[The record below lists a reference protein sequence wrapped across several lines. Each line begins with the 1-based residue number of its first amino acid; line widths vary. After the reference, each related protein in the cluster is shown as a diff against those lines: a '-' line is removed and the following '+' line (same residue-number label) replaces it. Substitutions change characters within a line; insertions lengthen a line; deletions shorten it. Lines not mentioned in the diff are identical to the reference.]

1 MTSFRVRPK
10 FRKECPCKPK
20 DLVERINK
28 RLETQHDQVE
38 GKVFLTHGLFRILP
52 EHQHFW
58 SPQLNVSFEETDD
71 GTVLRGMYGPHPTV
85 WAVFLFGYAILGLA
99 LFFTTIIGLVKYSLH
114 IESQILWLLPFFL
127 GGLAILYFVA
137 QTGQKM
143 GVEQTFQLHHFFE
156 ESIGETVHIS

>member
-10 FRKECPCKPK
+10 FRKECISKPK
-20 DLVERINK
+20 ELVDRINK
-28 RLETQHDQVE
+28 RLESQHDQID

-58 SPQLNVSFEETDD
+58 SPQLNVSFEETED
-71 GTVLRGMYGPHPTV
+71 GTTLRGMYGPHPTV

-99 LFFTTIIGLVKYSLH
+99 SFFIAIVGLVKYSLH
-114 IESQILWLLPFFL
+114 IESSILWFLPFLL
-127 GGLAILYFVA
+127 GGLVVLYFVA
-137 QTGQKM
+137 QAGQKM

-156 ESIGETVHIS
+156 EAIGEPVHIS

>member
-10 FRKECPCKPK
+10 FRKECACKPK
-20 DLVERINK
+20 ELVESINK
-28 RLETQHDQVE
+28 RLETKHDQVE

-99 LFFTTIIGLVKYSLH
+99 LFFTTINGLVKYSLH

>member
-1 MTSFRVRPK
+1 MTSLRVRPK

-20 DLVERINK
+20 DLVEKINK
-28 RLETQHDQVE
+28 KLETKHDQIE

-58 SPQLNVSFEETDD
+58 SPQLNVSFEEKDD
-71 GTVLRGMYGPHPTV
+71 GTILRGMYGPHPTV

-99 LFFTTIIGLVKYSLH
+99 TFFISIIGLVKYSLH
-114 IESQILWLLPFFL
+114 IESNILWLLPFSL
-127 GGLAILYFVA
+127 AGLVILYFVA
-137 QTGQKM
+137 QAGQKM

-156 ESIGETVHIS
+156 ESIGESVHIS

>member
-1 MTSFRVRPK
+1 MTSSRVRPK
-10 FRKECPCKPK
+10 FRKECACKPK
-20 DLVERINK
+20 ELVESINK
-28 RLETQHDQVE
+28 RLETKHDQVE

>member
-1 MTSFRVRPK
+1 MTSFIVRPK

-28 RLETQHDQVE
+28 RLETQHDQIE

-52 EHQHFW
+52 VHQHFW

-143 GVEQTFQLHHFFE
+143 GAEQTFQLHHFFE

>member
-20 DLVERINK
+20 DLVDRINK
-28 RLETQHDQVE
+28 RLETQHDQIE

-52 EHQHFW
+52 AHQHFW

-114 IESQILWLLPFFL
+114 IESQILWLLPFLL
-127 GGLAILYFVA
+127 GGLVILYFVA
-137 QTGQKM
+137 QMGQKM

-156 ESIGETVHIS
+156 ESIGQSVHIT

>member
-10 FRKECPCKPK
+10 FRIECTCKPQN
-20 DLVERINK
+20 LVARINNS
-28 RLETQHDQVE
+28 LENKHEQIE
-38 GKVFLTHGLFRILP
+38 GKVFLTHGLFRIVP

-71 GTVLRGMYGPHPTV
+71 GTILRGMYGPHPTV
-85 WAVFLFGYAILGLA
+85 WAVFLFGYAILGLST
-99 LFFTTIIGLVKYSLH
+99 FFITIIGLVKYSLH
-114 IESQILWLLPFFL
+114 IESQILWFLPFL
-127 GGLAILYFVA
+127 VGGLILLYIVA

-156 ESIGETVHIS
+156 ESIDEQVHIS